1 VTDVDRLLAEY
12 IEEHRG
18 GGAADPTTFL
28 ARAVASDRRELAA
41 LIDGYLSRAPR
52 QPFDAVGFRG
62 SRSER
67 VVDELERSL
76 GGQAGLWPALLP
88 ELRHRAGLKRAELVT
103 RLAGALGVAGRE
115 PKVATYYHQME
126 QGILPARGV
135 SERVLA
141 ALGGIVG
148 ASLESLREAGEA
160 LTPFDG
166 EPVAP
171 AAFAR
176 RAQADPSSGMASPE
190 EVPPD
195 DEWDEIDTLFRGG

>member
-1 VTDVDRLLAEY
+1 VSDVDRLLAEY
-12 IEEHRG
+12 IKDHRA

-28 ARAVASDRRELAA
+28 SRAVPSDRRELAA

-52 QPFDAVGFRG
+52 QRFDAVDFRG

-67 VVDELERSL
+67 IVDELERAL
-76 GGQAGLWPALLP
+76 GGQGGLWPAVLP
-88 ELRHRAGLKRAELVT
+88 ELRHRAGLKRAELVA
-103 RLAGALGVAGRE
+103 RLAATLGVAGRE

-141 ALGGIVG
+141 ALGDIVG
-148 ASLESLREAGEA
+148 ESLESLREAGQA

-166 EPVAP
+166 AP
-171 AAFAR
+171 AAPPMFAR
-176 RAQADPSSGMASPE
+176 RAQADPASGMASPATT
-190 EVPPD
+190 PLD
-195 DEWDEIDTLFRGG
+195 DEWDEVDALFRGG